1 VEGAPQHLDS
11 GAESG
16 RDPEFSLLPYTNN
29 FLINPDSI
37 SNMSFLTSSQFILI
51 GNNMCN
57 QTLFV
62 PSENMTISMS
72 YFQLQSHLVVN
83 FGTTLYTKLI
93 K

>member
-1 VEGAPQHLDS
+1 
-11 GAESG
+11 
-16 RDPEFSLLPYTNN
+16 
-29 FLINPDSI
+29 
-37 SNMSFLTSSQFILI
+37 
-51 GNNMCN
+51 MCN